1 MFANEYRQKLARIA
15 LDEMYQFVAVLDA
28 EGTLVEV
35 NRAALEGAGQKLP
48 DVEGKPFWQC
58 FWWAVSA
65 EIQGTL
71 KASIARAALG
81 EFIRYDVEIYGRAG
95 GKETIIID
103 FSMIPVRDEARNVV
117 FIVAEGRDIT
127 EKKAYERE
135 IARKNEDLQS
145 ALQRIRELDE
155 IKTQFFANVSHEL
168 RTPLALIIGPAD
180 RLLNASLKPDEQQET
195 AQVIARNARMLL
207 KHVNDLLDISKL
219 EAGKLRLA
227 LRDTDLAGL
236 VRFIASHFEVL
247 AAERHIDFRVEAAEA
262 VTAADPEKLQR
273 VVMNLLSNAFK
284 FAPLGGS
291 VRCRLSA
298 SHDTLVLSVEDS
310 GPGVKPELRKLIFER
325 FRQGDGGSNR
335 QFGGTGLGLSI
346 AEELVSM
353 HAGTIRVM
361 DSDLGGALFEATLP
375 LRRLSTAAGSLPPPA
390 YSHDPSTLEG
400 LIEELRLPR
409 AAMEPL
415 APDDTSRPTILVV
428 EDNPD
433 MNRFVAQCLSHDYRV
448 ISAFNGEEGLQK
460 ALDQKPSLIVSD
472 LMMPG
477 VGGAEMISELRKHE
491 ELRGT
496 PVLLLSAKADDELR
510 AQLLED
516 GAQEFV
522 TKPFTERELRAR
534 VGNLLAIARAR
545 EELHEAEKAKRLAV
559 EAMNLELTRRSKELS
574 ELFRQAPGFMVVL
587 RGPTHVFELANA
599 AYDRLVGH
607 REVLGK
613 TMLEA
618 LPELQGHPFMGIL
631 DQVLATGIPYV
642 GTALPISLQREP
654 GSPLEERFLDF
665 VYQPL
670 IAADGSVTGIFV
682 EGNDV
687 TDRKHAEDALLL
699 ADKRKDDFLA
709 TLAHE
714 LRNPLAPIRHA
725 ARISQEP
732 HATAAQL
739 KWSHDVID
747 RQLQHMS
754 RLLDDLLD
762 VSRITRGKLVLRK
775 VRMILKDGLIAA
787 VETMRPLI
795 EARGQQLSIDLPA
808 EIIQI
813 DADPV
818 RFAQIFS
825 NLLTNAAKYT
835 DAGGKIVVRAKLY
848 ASEVVVTVQD
858 DGIGIPAEVLP
869 GLFEMFSQAVPALE
883 RAEGGLGIGLSLVR
897 GLLSLHGGTVE
908 AKSLGTGLGSEFRVT
923 LPLAPGTFALA
934 RAAAIAIPEALAA
947 NPRRLRVLVA
957 DDNHDSADSCTML
970 LQMFGH
976 EVSTAYSGREALNSA
991 ERFAPQFALLDIGM
1005 PELNGYEVARQIRA
1019 AGWGKEMI
1027 LVAVTGWSQEEDKR
1041 LAKAA
1046 GFDHHFAKP
1055 VNPDELLALFA
1066 DRRKAIA

>member
-28 EGTLVEV
+28 QGTLVEV
-35 NRAALEGAGQKLP
+35 NRAALVGAGQKLP

-58 FWWAVSA
+58 FWWAVST
-65 EIQGTL
+65 EIQRDL
-71 KASIARAALG
+71 KAAIARAAQG
-81 EFIRYDVEIYGRAG
+81 EFIRYDVEIYGRSG

-103 FSMIPVRDEARNVV
+103 FSMIPVRDEDQKVV

-145 ALQRIRELDE
+145 LLQRIRELDE

-180 RLLNASLKPDEQQET
+180 RLLHANLEPGEQQET
-195 AQVIARNARMLL
+195 AQVIARNAKMLL

-219 EAGKLRLA
+219 EAGKLQPV
-227 LRDTDLAGL
+227 LRDTDLGAL
-236 VRFIASHFEVL
+236 VRFIASHFEIL
-247 AAERHIDFRVEAAEA
+247 AAERRVDFRVDAAHVIA
-262 VTAADPEKLQR
+262 AADPEKLQR

-284 FAPLGGS
+284 FAPHGGS
-291 VRCRLSA
+291 VRCGLSA
-298 SHDTLVLSVEDS
+298 SEGNLVLSVEDS
-310 GPGVKPELRKLIFER
+310 GPGVKPELRELIFER
-325 FRQGDGGSNR
+325 FRQGNGGPNR
-335 QFGGTGLGLSI
+335 QFGGTGLGLAI
-346 AEELVSM
+346 AEEFVEM
-353 HAGTIRVM
+353 HAGNIQVL
-361 DSDLGGALFEATLP
+361 DSTLGGALFQVTLP
-375 LRRLSTAAGSLPPPA
+375 LRKLSSASESLPPPA

-409 AAMEPL
+409 AAPELSAAGP
-415 APDDTSRPTILVV
+415 ANRPVILVV

-433 MNRFVAQCLSHDYRV
+433 MNRFVVQCLAHDYRV
-448 ISAFNGEEGLQK
+448 IAAFNGREGLQK
-460 ALDQKPSLIVSD
+460 ALELLPALIVSD

-477 VGGAEMISELRKHE
+477 VGGVEMIAGLREHQELRD
-491 ELRGT
+491 T
-496 PVLLLSAKADDELR
+496 PILLLSAKADDELR
-510 AQLLED
+510 AKLLED

-545 EELHEAEKAKRLAV
+545 EELRAAEEAKRLAV

-574 ELFRQAPGFMVVL
+574 ELFRQAPGFMAVM
-587 RGPTHVFELANA
+587 RGPGHVFELANA
-599 AYDRLVGH
+599 AYHRLVGH
-607 REVLGK
+607 RDILGK
-613 TMLEA
+613 TLAEA
-618 LPELQGHPFMGIL
+618 LPEVQGQSFVRRL
-631 DQVLATGIPYV
+631 DEVLATGVPYV
-642 GTALPISLQREP
+642 GTAVPLLLQREP
-654 GSPLEERFLDF
+654 EAPLEERFVDF

-670 IAADGSVTGIFV
+670 IAADGSVNGIFV
-682 EGNDV
+682 EGSDV
-687 TDRKHAEDALLL
+687 TARKQAEDALQL
-699 ADKRKDDFLA
+699 ADRRKDDFLA

-739 KWSHDVID
+739 KWSHNVID

-775 VRMILKDGLIAA
+775 VRLAMKEALVAA

-795 EARGQQLSIDLPA
+795 EARGQQLSVELPP
-808 EIIQI
+808 ELIQI

-818 RFAQIFS
+818 RFAQIFA

-835 DAGGKIVVRAKLY
+835 DAGGKILVRAKLY
-848 ASEVVVTVQD
+848 LAEVVVTVQD
-858 DGIGIPAEVLP
+858 NGIGIPPESLP
-869 GLFEMFSQAVPALE
+869 GLFEMFSQATPALE

-897 GLLSLHGGTVE
+897 GLLLLHGGTIQ
-908 AKSLGTGLGSEFRVT
+908 AKSLGVGLGSEFRVT
-923 LPLAPGTFALA
+923 LPLAPGTFPFA
-934 RAAAIAIPEALAA
+934 REAILRPDE
-947 NPRRLRVLVA
+947 PGTRRLRVLVA
-957 DDNHDSADSCTML
+957 DDNRDSADSCTML

-976 EVSTAYSGREALNSA
+976 EVTTAYNGREALDSA
-991 ERFAPQFALLDIGM
+991 QSFAPQFALLDIGM
-1005 PELNGYEVARQIRA
+1005 PEMNGYEVARQIRA
-1019 AGWGKEMI
+1019 SGWGQEMI
-1027 LVAVTGWSQEEDKR
+1027 LVAVTGWSQDEDKR

-1055 VNPDELLALFA
+1055 VNPDELLAIFTH
-1066 DRRKAIA
+1066 RREAIA